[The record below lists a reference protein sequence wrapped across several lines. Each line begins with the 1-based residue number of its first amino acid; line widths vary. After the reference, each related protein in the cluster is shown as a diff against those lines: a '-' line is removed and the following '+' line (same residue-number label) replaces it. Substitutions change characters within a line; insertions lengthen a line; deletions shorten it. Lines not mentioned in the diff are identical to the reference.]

1 MSQCDNDIFKIV
13 ASLHRIR
20 GCAAAPLQHQ
30 YNVHLFVI
38 PATVNSTY
46 MPPTH
51 CILHMKQQSKEDLE
65 EEPNVQATREEP
77 PTKIPKKK
85 QKSGGNSNG
94 RTGPN
99 LSEKDSIEYVCPICI
114 EEQCK
119 NGKRLWFLHGEFVK
133 DGKVVMDKQWGQT
146 GKHRSATQKAAS
158 GNATTQASLMHR
170 SLLRNNFGTVDR
182 LLPLACLLMCQRNS
196 TTMGVWRS
204 LRSLPTCWRI
214 VWKCY

>member
-1 MSQCDNDIFKIV
+1 
-13 ASLHRIR
+13 
-20 GCAAAPLQHQ
+20 
-30 YNVHLFVI
+30 
-38 PATVNSTY
+38 

-65 EEPNVQATREEP
+65 EEPNVQAMREEP

-119 NGKRLWFLHGEFVK
+119 NVKRFRFPHGEFVK
-133 DGKVVMDKQWGQT
+133 DGKVVMDKRWGQT
-146 GKHRSATQKAAS
+146 GKYRSATQKARSHHKKVHPHVSMPVAYAITQMKHYKVDPQSVWLS
-158 GNATTQASLMHR
+158 GGCVSPIKRERLE
-170 SLLRNNFGTVDR
+170 NNGGVDMAAVILKAHSDR
-182 LLPLACLLMCQRNS
+182 GLIEHLSKHDSDIGKVQKLYVKVAKPSAN
-196 TTMGVWRS
+196 
-204 LRSLPTCWRI
+204 
-214 VWKCY
+214 